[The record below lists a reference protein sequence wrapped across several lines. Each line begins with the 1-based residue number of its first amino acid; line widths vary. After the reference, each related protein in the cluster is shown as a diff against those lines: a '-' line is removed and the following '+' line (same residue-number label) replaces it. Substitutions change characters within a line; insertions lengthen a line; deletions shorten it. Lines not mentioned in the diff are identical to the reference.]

1 MASFSPIPPAQ
12 CCFAGSKKYRKKSR
26 HHCSNIERGETGEGF
41 LLRVARDFWLGLYSL
56 YMLGISMGLFQ
67 ACHVIDFQKDIIKTA
82 KHKQTWTTTG
92 KLPIKRWAKITSCR
106 SLEKKE
112 NRTHHNSILFGVL
125 HVYMVTHGIGRC
137 TTTLHHRFRA
147 VYPCLDKIFWKL
159 LKLNT
164 SPSKPLKYSVKDSEF
179 KQSMASHATS
189 FDGEPSRLK
198 LIEDISVLF
207 AQL

>member
-1 MASFSPIPPAQ
+1 M
-12 CCFAGSKKYRKKSR
+12 
-26 HHCSNIERGETGEGF
+26 
-41 LLRVARDFWLGLYSL
+41 
-56 YMLGISMGLFQ
+56 
-67 ACHVIDFQKDIIKTA
+67 
-82 KHKQTWTTTG
+82 
-92 KLPIKRWAKITSCR
+92 SCR

-125 HVYMVTHGIGRC
+125 HVYTVTHVIGRC
-137 TTTLHHRFRA
+137 TTTLRHRFRA

-198 LIEDISVLF
+198 LMVRRVASQFFLVSPDSQVDEALADPTIFRIIFYKSK
-207 AQL
+207 

>member
-1 MASFSPIPPAQ
+1 MRF
-12 CCFAGSKKYRKKSR
+12 Y
-26 HHCSNIERGETGEGF
+26 
-41 LLRVARDFWLGLYSL
+41 
-56 YMLGISMGLFQ
+56 
-67 ACHVIDFQKDIIKTA
+67 
-82 KHKQTWTTTG
+82 
-92 KLPIKRWAKITSCR
+92 KIMSCR

-125 HVYMVTHGIGRC
+125 HVYTVTHVIGRC

-147 VYPCLDKIFWKL
+147 VYPCPDKIFWKQ

-198 LIEDISVLF
+198 LIVDVTIYLYF
-207 AQL
+207 R

>member
-1 MASFSPIPPAQ
+1 M
-12 CCFAGSKKYRKKSR
+12 
-26 HHCSNIERGETGEGF
+26 
-41 LLRVARDFWLGLYSL
+41 
-56 YMLGISMGLFQ
+56 
-67 ACHVIDFQKDIIKTA
+67 
-82 KHKQTWTTTG
+82 
-92 KLPIKRWAKITSCR
+92 RWAKIISCR

-125 HVYMVTHGIGRC
+125 HVHGIGRC

-147 VYPCLDKIFWKL
+147 VYLCLDKTFWKL

-189 FDGEPSRLK
+189 FDGESSRLK
-198 LIEDISVLF
+198 LIEVISVLF
-207 AQL
+207 ALL

>member
-1 MASFSPIPPAQ
+1 M
-12 CCFAGSKKYRKKSR
+12 
-26 HHCSNIERGETGEGF
+26 
-41 LLRVARDFWLGLYSL
+41 
-56 YMLGISMGLFQ
+56 
-67 ACHVIDFQKDIIKTA
+67 
-82 KHKQTWTTTG
+82 
-92 KLPIKRWAKITSCR
+92 SCR
-106 SLEKKE
+106 NLEKKE

-125 HVYMVTHGIGRC
+125 HVYTVTHGIGRC

-198 LIEDISVLF
+198 FIEDISVLF

>member
-1 MASFSPIPPAQ
+1 M
-12 CCFAGSKKYRKKSR
+12 
-26 HHCSNIERGETGEGF
+26 
-41 LLRVARDFWLGLYSL
+41 
-56 YMLGISMGLFQ
+56 
-67 ACHVIDFQKDIIKTA
+67 
-82 KHKQTWTTTG
+82 
-92 KLPIKRWAKITSCR
+92 SCR

-125 HVYMVTHGIGRC
+125 HVYTVTHVMGRC

-179 KQSMASHATS
+179 KQSMSSHATC

-198 LIEDISVLF
+198 LIVDISVLF
-207 AQL
+207 ALLQQRYTTRNRFSQLRFFPFGSLNKSNYKFMST